1 MVGKKRN
8 IYLAII
14 TAIIGF
20 MLAIQFQT
28 VSEPKVRDTRDTW
41 ELREDLMEAKE
52 IQSQLLNE
60 ISSIEDKLVK
70 YENERQ
76 TSKAEVLKDTLEELK
91 GEAGLTDITGPGI
104 ILSLA
109 PAADVPGFS
118 GDDNVSPYLLKR
130 LLNELYL
137 NGALHVS
144 IDGKRVINTTVIR
157 EISMVAKIDG
167 HSLNQFPIEVKV
179 IAATQEDAEKLYD
192 RMKVS
197 AVIEDFFI
205 DNLKVSLDKP
215 ISDIVV
221 PAYQNP
227 IRIRYMEPVNA
238 DEGGGR

>member
-1 MVGKKRN
+1 MGSKRN
-8 IYLAII
+8 VYLAII
-14 TAIIGF
+14 TTIIGF
-20 MLAIQFQT
+20 MLAVQFRT

-52 IQSQLLNE
+52 IQSQLLKE

-70 YENERQ
+70 YRNEKQ
-76 TSKAEVLKDTLEELK
+76 SSKAEILKETLEELK
-91 GEAGLTDITGPGI
+91 GEAGLTDITGPGVVI
-104 ILSLA
+104 SLA
-109 PAADVPGFS
+109 PAAEIPGFQS
-118 GDDNVSPYLLKR
+118 DRNVSPYLLKR

-157 EISMVAKIDG
+157 EISMVTKIDG
-167 HSLNQFPIEVKV
+167 HSLNKFPIEIKA
-179 IAATQEDAEKLYD
+179 IAADQAGAEKLYD

-205 DNLKVSLDKP
+205 DNLKVSLDNP
-215 ISDIVV
+215 ESDIVV

-238 DEGGGR
+238 DEGGGS